1 MSLEEFIPVII
12 GLILLVVLT
21 SLSAGGIVAIY
32 YKNRLETLRDLD
44 DKIRQERKKVY
55 LDILQPLF
63 LLLKK
68 PSDKELFDLVNTLEY
83 RQTTYELSFIGS
95 DDAIRTYGD
104 LMQFFYRSE
113 NPKEPKLSS
122 WDRNVKTLDLVGKLL
137 LAIRKDFGN
146 SKTDLKENDMLRHV
160 IKDLYKFEDPD
171 FFRDNESIQGLSN
184 PQLLPQIFAL
194 SYKMLA
200 ADNVGFDG
208 KDKTSKDIV
217 LSETDNAAIAKMH
230 AMKEWMPPTFNFIAD
245 CALSGDILKLGLNTE
260 LLRNYIELNFIE
272 IKNLA
277 ENANTKK
284 DALMTFVSCLENL
297 KQGAYFGSK
306 AVDKRNSGNLD
317 ESNRLFILSAH
328 FNTMAKVQLN
338 HLAIL

>member
-1 MSLEEFIPVII
+1 MSLEEFIPAII
-12 GLILLVVLT
+12 GLILLLILT

-32 YKNRLETLRDLD
+32 YKNRLEKLRDLD

-55 LDILQPLF
+55 LGILQPLF

-68 PSDKELFDLVNTLEY
+68 PSDKELFDLINTSEY

-113 NPKEPKLSS
+113 NPKEPKLTS
-122 WDRNVKTLDLVGKLL
+122 WNRNVKTLNLIGKLL

-146 SKTDLKENDMLRHV
+146 SKTKLKENDMLRHV

-171 FFRDNESIQGLSN
+171 FFKDIESIPGLSN
-184 PQLLPQIFAL
+184 PQLLPKSFAL
-194 SYKMLA
+194 SYKMLTL
-200 ADNVGFDG
+200 DNIGFAE
-208 KDKTSKDIV
+208 KDKISKDIV
-217 LSETDNAAIAKMH
+217 LSDTDNAAITKMQ

-260 LLRNYIELNFIE
+260 LLRNYIELNFTE
-272 IKNLA
+272 MKNLA
-277 ENANTKK
+277 ENANAKK
-284 DALMTFVSCLENL
+284 EALMIFVSCLENL
-297 KQGAYFGSK
+297 KQGAYFGSQ

-317 ESNRLFILSAH
+317 DSNRLFILSAH
-328 FNTMAKVQLN
+328 YNTMAKVQLN
-338 HLAIL
+338 HLAVL